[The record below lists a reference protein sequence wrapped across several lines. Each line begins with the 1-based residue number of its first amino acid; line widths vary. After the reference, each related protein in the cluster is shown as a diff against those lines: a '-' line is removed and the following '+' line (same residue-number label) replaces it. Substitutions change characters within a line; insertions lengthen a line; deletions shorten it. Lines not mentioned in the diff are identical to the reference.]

1 MSLPANA
8 TVEAAPNFLVNLEA
22 IHPFF
27 LLQDAASAAARL
39 SKLKAELR
47 QMVQILAWSP
57 RSGRTVR
64 FLAAKSVQ
72 ARLKTEGIMQLAAQA
87 GLPGIRES
95 IVGQHIALYAH
106 SDTEVVLLALKNQRQ
121 LMYSAERPAGD

>member
-1 MSLPANA
+1 
-8 TVEAAPNFLVNLEA
+8 
-22 IHPFF
+22 
-27 LLQDAASAAARL
+27 
-39 SKLKAELR
+39 
-47 QMVQILAWSP
+47 
-57 RSGRTVR
+57 
-64 FLAAKSVQ
+64 
-72 ARLKTEGIMQLAAQA
+72 MQLAAQA